1 MAKPQLSPNAL
12 LIFLAIAI
20 FMTFTVIVMLG
31 PLLVDLAKE
40 FHTSVAVT
48 GQLASATAFTWAF
61 TALLA
66 GPLSDTYGRR
76 LIILMGLILMVIGT
90 LSSALAWNFGS
101 LLAFR
106 FLTGLGAAVIG
117 PGSIATVVDMFPP
130 ERRGKALGW
139 LISSIGLGTAFGVP
153 IVALLTDVG
162 GWRLP
167 FYVLGTLLLILWLI
181 LWVWFP
187 RSQTQ
192 PGYALTFVSHFK
204 EVGSKAV
211 FWYLLMSNCLM
222 NTAFMG
228 VSNYQAAYL
237 MRIYHLNAGEIILPM
252 MLAGLGVIAGSL
264 IGGRVAGQR
273 YRLTFLSISLFLGGL
288 VASLVFT
295 TQMSPWITV
304 GLSFGTVGLLLI
316 TSPVIALL
324 LTELAGQSRATATGM
339 FAVSNQFGLMGGASI
354 GGLMLSIGGFP
365 FVGLFCSVAA
375 AIAAIV
381 IRLKVR
387 EPPEFT
393 MSTS

>member
-1 MAKPQLSPNAL
+1 
-12 LIFLAIAI
+12 
-20 FMTFTVIVMLG
+20 
-31 PLLVDLAKE
+31 
-40 FHTSVAVT
+40 
-48 GQLASATAFTWAF
+48 
-61 TALLA
+61 
-66 GPLSDTYGRR
+66 
-76 LIILMGLILMVIGT
+76 MGLILMVIGT
-90 LSSALAWNFGS
+90 LSSALAWNFSS

-117 PGSIATVVDMFPP
+117 PNSIATVVDIFTP

-153 IVALLTDVG
+153 IVALLSDFG

-167 FYVLGTLLLILWLI
+167 FYVLGTLLMILWLI

-187 RSQTQ
+187 RSQT
-192 PGYALTFVSHFK
+192 PLGCALNFISHFK
-204 EVGSKAV
+204 EVGSKEV

-228 VSNYQAAYL
+228 VANYQAAYL
-237 MRIYHLNAGEIILPM
+237 MRVYHLNAGEIALPM

-273 YRLTFLSISLFLGGL
+273 YRLRFLSISLFLGGL
-288 VASLVFT
+288 AASLVFT
-295 TQMSPWITV
+295 TQISPWVTV

-316 TSPVIALL
+316 TSPVIVLL

-339 FAVSNQFGLMGGASI
+339 FSVSNQFGVMAGASI

-375 AIAAIV
+375 VIAAIV
-381 IRLKVR
+381 IRRKVR
-387 EPPEFT
+387 GSSEFA
-393 MSTS
+393 

>member
-1 MAKPQLSPNAL
+1 MANPQLSPNAL
-12 LIFLAIAI
+12 LILLTIAT
-20 FMTFTVIVMLG
+20 FMSFAVIVMLG
-31 PLLVDLAKE
+31 PLLVDLAYE
-40 FHTSVAVT
+40 FSSSVAVT
-48 GQLASATAFTWAF
+48 GQLAAAKAVTWAF
-61 TALLA
+61 TALLS
-66 GPLSDTYGRR
+66 GPLSDKYGRR

-117 PGSIATVVDMFPP
+117 PGSIATVVDIFPP

-153 IVALLTDVG
+153 IVALVTDVG
-162 GWRLP
+162 GWRVP
-167 FYVLGTLLLILWLI
+167 FYILSTLLLILWLI

-192 PGYALTFVSHFK
+192 TGYALTFVSHFK

-237 MRIYHLNAGEIILPM
+237 MRIYHLNAGEITLPM
-252 MLAGLGVIAGSL
+252 MLAGPGVIAGSL

-295 TQMSPWITV
+295 TQISPWITV

-316 TSPVIALL
+316 TSPVMALL
-324 LTELAGQSRATATGM
+324 LSELAGQSRATATGM

-387 EPPEFT
+387 ESPEFT